1 MEVFFLDCALCLYQK
16 RGKEV
21 AKYEKYV
28 HGKAIKGRCFQ
39 KWGKDK
45 LVDKSNYEPLGYMIS
60 FMRNI
65 QRNSSTAS
73 LNVTV
78 SDSGRKMVQG
88 VAFAP
93 FKLGGERKKS
103 GTMIRWLV
111 FITIRIFRFICVF
124 KTNLTTF
131 LI

>member
-1 MEVFFLDCALCLYQK
+1 MFISGKGK
-16 RGKEV
+16 RSGGK
-21 AKYEKYV
+21 
-28 HGKAIKGRCFQ
+28 H
-39 KWGKDK
+39 K
-45 LVDKSNYEPLGYMIS
+45 LVDKRNYEPLGYMIS

-65 QRNSSTAS
+65 QRNSSTAN

-78 SDSGRKMVQG
+78 IDRGRKMVQG